1 MIKLSSAIK
10 FTSLMM
16 VVFLLFSLNANRV
29 SSASPAQEQPT
40 STQTSTASPTLTF
53 TPTSTSTPTFTPTP
67 LTGLTL
73 ASTTYGCTSG
83 PYTPAPRLS

>member
-1 MIKLSSAIK
+1 
-10 FTSLMM
+10 
-16 VVFLLFSLNANRV
+16 
-29 SSASPAQEQPT
+29 
-40 STQTSTASPTLTF
+40 
-53 TPTSTSTPTFTPTP
+53 